1 MCGFIGAVSFRS
13 GIAQYMQGLRNGLD
27 AIKHRGPDG
36 TKEHSGIN
44 YYLAQNRLSIIDLS
58 AEADQPLIS
67 EDGNVAIAFNGEIYN
82 YAELRSDLAGC
93 RFHTASDTE
102 VIMNGY
108 LMHGVSFFK
117 RLRGIYAIA
126 ISDNRDRQKF
136 LLVRDPAGVK
146 PLYLYSRE
154 GLSVFGSELKALLPC
169 VRGDLSIC
177 ERVVKCYLNLGYC
190 PEPYTVYEQIRAVS
204 PGHVATISVEGVTE
218 KNLIEYNF
226 SFENELSYSENLER
240 TGALLKTAV
249 KRNLVA
255 DVDVAVALSGG
266 IDSSLVYAFA
276 HESDSAVK
284 GLTVK
289 FSDKEHDESDIA
301 KIYAGTLGGEL
312 LTVEGDSTLD
322 FDTMNKVLLNF
333 DQPYA
338 DSSAFNVFFLTRA
351 SGKITKVLL
360 GGDGGDELFNGYPS
374 QTWLSL
380 LESAGRSLLLYKLS
394 RTFLNLTASVA
405 GASKRRIAVRLLDLW
420 SERPREMLYDWHSW
434 FPRSSKYNGASPF
447 LYDTDDGLMTYNSIF
462 PNEAPDEFRNYIV
475 FDYFRK
481 TMLSDYLRKT
491 DMMSMLNSVEYRVP
505 FLDEDLTSF
514 ALGIPFGQ
522 KSDLR
527 TTKKMLREIH
537 GRLYPSHT
545 SKGAKKGFTIP
556 LDKALSKDDFASMK
570 NELISRDS
578 MAAAYVRKEYI
589 EFLFRMLEARSE
601 NEHEISRAGVY
612 QRILMLYSLN
622 LWYRNK

>member
-169 VRGDLSIC
+169 VRSDLSIC

-276 HESDSAVK
+276 HESDSTVK

-322 FDTMNKVLLNF
+322 FDTMNKVLLSF